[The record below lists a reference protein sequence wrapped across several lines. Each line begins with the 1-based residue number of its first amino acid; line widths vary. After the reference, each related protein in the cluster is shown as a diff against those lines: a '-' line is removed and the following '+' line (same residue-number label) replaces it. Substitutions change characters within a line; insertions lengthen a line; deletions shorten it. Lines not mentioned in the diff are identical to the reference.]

1 MHSLPYL
8 THAGTYPLGMSC
20 ISILELKMQKYVLIV
35 VAIGFAAILAKTAFN
50 ATDPAVQLVK
60 NRPAAIE
67 AKLEELTR

>member
-1 MHSLPYL
+1 
-8 THAGTYPLGMSC
+8 
-20 ISILELKMQKYVLIV
+20 MQKYVLIV
-35 VAIGFAAILAKTAFN
+35 LAIGFAAILAKTAFN